1 MVLSGCTGLSSVTIN
16 NMTKGMVKACTGIIA
31 MAFVFLL
38 QGCGDSQNAGEQ
50 YYDSPQ
56 KGRIN
61 ISVDESFKPVVEEHI
76 KVYQSTFP
84 EADIHA
90 TYKSEADCLRDLQT
104 DSTRLVLVARGLN
117 EEEIKFYK
125 NKLGYKPVFDILA
138 FDAVD
143 LVVNIESTDSV
154 FTLERIKNLLSGVE
168 TGKPVVVDGNNATS
182 TVRFLMDSVL
192 KGKSFGSNV
201 TAAKGSKAVLEYIA
215 ANKNAVGFIGSSWFG
230 NDQDPAQKA
239 WNKKIKLALVECRTC
254 EKNIFA
260 KPSQATLSYGQYPLV
275 RPLFYILK
283 ENSTGLGTG
292 FINFMSLERGQL
304 IFRRAYLVPAKM
316 YFGVRKGDL
325 TE

>member
-1 MVLSGCTGLSSVTIN
+1 
-16 NMTKGMVKACTGIIA
+16 MVKAWAGIAGIA
-31 MAFVFLL
+31 ILSLL
-38 QGCGDSQNAGEQ
+38 QGCDDSQPAGEQ
-50 YYDSPQ
+50 YFDSPQ

-61 ISVDESFKPVVEEHI
+61 ISVDESFKPVIEQQI
-76 KVYQSTFP
+76 KVYQSAFP
-84 EADIHA
+84 DAEIVAH
-90 TYKSEADCLRDLQT
+90 YKSEADCLRDLQT
-104 DSTRLVLVARGLN
+104 DSTRLILVARGLT

-125 NKLGYKPVFDILA
+125 NKLGYKPVFDKLA

-143 LVVNIESTDSV
+143 LVINTQATDSV
-154 FTLERIKNLLSGVE
+154 FTLERIRNLLSGVE
-168 TGKPVVVDGNNATS
+168 KGKPVVVDGNNATS
-182 TVRFLMDSVL
+182 TVRYLMDSVL
-192 KGKSFGSNV
+192 KGAAFGGNV

-230 NDQDPAQKA
+230 NDQDPEQKA
-239 WNKKIKLALVECRTC
+239 WNSKIKLALVECRNC

-292 FINFMSLERGQL
+292 LINFMSLERGQL

-325 TE
+325 KESE

>member
-1 MVLSGCTGLSSVTIN
+1 M
-16 NMTKGMVKACTGIIA
+16 KGFVKAGALITGMA
-31 MAFVFLL
+31 MAFLV
-38 QGCGDSQNAGEQ
+38 QGCGETQNAGEQ
-50 YYDSPQ
+50 YNDSPK

-61 ISVDESFKPVVEEHI
+61 ISVDESFKPIIEEQI
-76 KVYQSTFP
+76 KVYKTTFP
-84 EADIHA
+84 DAEIVPH
-90 TYKSEADCLRDLQT
+90 YKSEADCLRDLQT

-143 LVVNIESTDSV
+143 LVVNIESADSV
-154 FTLERIKNLLSGVE
+154 FTLERINNLLTGIE
-168 TGKPVVVDGNNATS
+168 KGKPVVVDGNNATS
-182 TVRFLMDSVL
+182 MVRFLMDSVL
-192 KGKSFGSNV
+192 KGKKFGDNV

-215 ANKNAVGFIGSSWFG
+215 ANKNAVGFVGSSWIG
-230 NDQDPAQKA
+230 NDQDPVQKA
-239 WNKKIKLALVECRTC
+239 WNKKIKLALVECRNC

-283 ENSTGLGTG
+283 ENSSGLGTG
-292 FINFMSLERGQL
+292 LINFMSLERGQL

-316 YFGVRKGDL
+316 YFGVRKGNL